1 MRNSTNRN
9 PPTRLDD
16 IQDNSP
22 MRRGFPSTHSVFG
35 VGQTINAATY
45 MYTKGLE
52 IATALSPEAVV
63 ALFGKKYVTAGEI

>member
-1 MRNSTNRN
+1 
-9 PPTRLDD
+9 
-16 IQDNSP
+16 

-52 IATALSPEAVV
+52 IATALSPGAVV
-63 ALFGKKYVTAGEI
+63 ALFGKYVTA